1 MVLGALRFARM
12 AGSSLAA
19 PDAAGWVTD
28 FLERRVLR
36 PARGGARRR
45 RPAPGPRDRDHALGP
60 ARPAPADPRR
70 ARLPPRLRRRPL
82 PALPAALAHARA
94 AARGGGAAAGRLV
107 RRRVARPGAP
117 RLGRRVHRRGG
128 AGGVRPGGPAA
139 RRRARPAQRTG
150 SAAGAAALVDLPAGG
165 AAVGRRG
172 DRDARRHVALA
183 RLRLRRRPL
192 HGAAQRRA
200 GGPDVRDRGRRA
212 PRAAHARLHPRLRHR
227 HRPARP
233 GGHDRGGARAGA
245 AGRARAPGRRRAPP
259 PARAHHPRGPLPRAG
274 GVAAARSGRR
284 TAARS
289 SATSAS
295 GTRSRRTWRC
305 RSGWRGGRRRWRS
318 GAAAHRRTRCCT
330 SSPWRWR
337 PTERQPRP
345 GRESRAGRRR
355 PDAGAEPGR
364 FRR

>member
-1 MVLGALRFARM
+1 MGPGALRFARM

-28 FLERRVLR
+28 FFGAAYYAR
-36 PARGGARRR
+36 PAAARDVADLRL
-45 RPAPGPRDRDHALGP
+45 AHGIVHHALGP

-70 ARLPPRLRRRPL
+70 ARLPPRVRRRPL

-128 AGGVRPGGPAA
+128 TSGVRPGGPAA

-150 SAAGAAALVDLPAGG
+150 GAAGAAALVDLPAGG
-165 AAVGRRG
+165 AAVGGRG

-183 RLRLRRRPL
+183 RLRLLRRPL
-192 HGAAQRRA
+192 HSAAQRRA

-212 PRAAHARLHPRLRHR
+212 PRAADARLHPRLRHR

-233 GGHDRGGARAGA
+233 GGHDRGGARAGP
-245 AGRARAPGRRRAPP
+245 AGRARAPGRRRCPGSCSSSPP
-259 PARAHHPRGPLPRAG
+259 TRATS
-274 GVAAARSGRR
+274 SGRR
-284 TAARS
+284 
-289 SATSAS
+289 
-295 GTRSRRTWRC
+295 C
-305 RSGWRGGRRRWRS
+305 RG
-318 GAAAHRRTRCCT
+318 C
-330 SSPWRWR
+330 
-337 PTERQPRP
+337 
-345 GRESRAGRRR
+345 
-355 PDAGAEPGR
+355 
-364 FRR
+364 